1 MVDIQGATD
10 GMAEINNEVIYGKL
24 EVEQNGHGMHRKP
37 KSSIVK
43 ESFRKRH

>member
-1 MVDIQGATD
+1 MVDMQGATD
-10 GMAEINNEVIYGKL
+10 RVAEIHNKVIYGKL
-24 EVEQNGHGMHRKP
+24 EVEQNGHGVRRKP